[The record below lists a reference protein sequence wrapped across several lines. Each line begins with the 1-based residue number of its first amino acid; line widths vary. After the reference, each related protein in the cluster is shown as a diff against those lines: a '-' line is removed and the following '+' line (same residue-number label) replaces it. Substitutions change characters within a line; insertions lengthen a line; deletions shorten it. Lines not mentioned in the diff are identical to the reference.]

1 MAMTEAPLIFDIKRT
16 STVDGPGVRTAV
28 FLKGCNLD
36 CYWCHNP
43 EGKRRER
50 EYAFF
55 EEKCLACGACR
66 HTEMTEEE
74 KVAHCPSQ
82 ARRVYGVPYTEDEL
96 MDVLLADRDY
106 YLATGGGVTF
116 SGGECMLYPDF
127 VARLATRCAEA
138 GVSVAVDT
146 AGNVPYT
153 HFEMVLPHVDLFL
166 YDIKCLDED
175 LHRRGTGVGNSRI
188 LENLERLRKT
198 GKRILIRTPEIPGFN
213 KGEEIARIRRYCAD
227 RELPHEVLA
236 YHRFGEDKAKALQLH

>member
-28 FLKGCNLD
+28 FLKGCNLN

-66 HTEMTEEE
+66 QAGMTEEE
-74 KVAHCPSQ
+74 KITHCPSQ
-82 ARRVYGVPYTEDEL
+82 ARRGYGVPYTEDEL

-127 VARLATRCAEA
+127 VARLAARCAEA

-146 AGNVPYT
+146 AGDVPYT

-166 YDIKCLDED
+166 YDIKHMDTAKHKEYV
-175 LHRRGTGVGNSRI
+175 GVGNERI
-188 LENLERLRKT
+188 LENL
-198 GKRILIRTPEIPGFN
+198 
-213 KGEEIARIRRYCAD
+213 
-227 RELPHEVLA
+227 
-236 YHRFGEDKAKALQLH
+236 QLSQ

>member
-1 MAMTEAPLIFDIKRT
+1 MTD
-16 STVDGPGVRTAV
+16 
-28 FLKGCNLD
+28 
-36 CYWCHNP
+36 
-43 EGKRRER
+43 
-50 EYAFF
+50 
-55 EEKCLACGACR
+55 
-66 HTEMTEEE
+66 EE

-82 ARRVYGVPYTEDEL
+82 ARRGYGVPYTEDEL

-127 VARLATRCAEA
+127 VARLAARCAEA

-227 RELPHEVLA
+227 RGLPHEVLA